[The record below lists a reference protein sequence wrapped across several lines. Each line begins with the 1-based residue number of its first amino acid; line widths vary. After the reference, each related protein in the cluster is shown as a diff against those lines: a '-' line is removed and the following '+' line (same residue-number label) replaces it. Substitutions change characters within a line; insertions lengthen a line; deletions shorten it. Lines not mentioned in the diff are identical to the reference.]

1 MVHILTLFM
10 RMLGCLGMIFFLGL
24 FIVLSL
30 GMSVVGT
37 VLRLLGF
44 SWPKVEEREN
54 VAPSSTSASQT
65 TKTIPDDEGEYID
78 FEEVK

>member
-1 MVHILTLFM
+1 M

-30 GMSVVGT
+30 GLSVVGT

-44 SWPKVEEREN
+44 SWTKAEEREN
-54 VAPSSTSASQT
+54 VAPTSTSTSQT
-65 TKTIPDDEGEYID
+65 TKIIPDDEGEYID

>member
-1 MVHILTLFM
+1 M

-44 SWPKVEEREN
+44 NWPKAEEREN